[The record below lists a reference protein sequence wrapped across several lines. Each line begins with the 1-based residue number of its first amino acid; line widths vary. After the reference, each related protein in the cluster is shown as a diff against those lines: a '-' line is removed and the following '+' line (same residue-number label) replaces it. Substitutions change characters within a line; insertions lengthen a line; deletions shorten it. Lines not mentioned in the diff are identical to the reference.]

1 MINNHQ
7 IHFQMINILSKQY
20 SAEDIS
26 NAAAAADS
34 SSFTQQTSYM
44 CKSDDSG
51 HYHLSMMLQQLL
63 DREAD

>member
-1 MINNHQ
+1 MINKRL
-7 IHFQMINILSKQY
+7 IHFQMINMLSKQY
-20 SAEDIS
+20 PAEDIS

-51 HYHLSMMLQQLL
+51 HYHLSTMLHQLL